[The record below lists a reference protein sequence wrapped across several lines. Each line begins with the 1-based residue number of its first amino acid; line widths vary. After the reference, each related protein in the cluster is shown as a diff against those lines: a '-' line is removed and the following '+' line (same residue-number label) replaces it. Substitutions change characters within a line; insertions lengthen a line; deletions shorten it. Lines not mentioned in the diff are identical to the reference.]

1 MVVKLGQAGSK
12 RKWKE
17 RCEISDRGNS
27 FKNFFFFYTGKR
39 ESIVVNGKC
48 GILKMVLFKMGEITA
63 CIV

>member
-1 MVVKLGQAGSK
+1 MKSVIEVTLL
-12 RKWKE
+12 RTL
-17 RCEISDRGNS
+17 
-27 FKNFFFFYTGKR
+27 FFYTGKR